1 MRKII
6 QKFLWTMDYGLWTK
20 RGFTLIELMLVV
32 IIIGILSAV
41 VFPRF
46 VGRTKQAQQA
56 AARLQ
61 IENLSLALE
70 TFELDN
76 GRFPSS
82 EEGLG
87 ALRSDPGAAQNWSG
101 PYLKK
106 EVPLDPWGNPYIYV
120 YPGSHGDFDLK
131 SYGPDGQD
139 GGGDDIVSWSDRGE

>member
-1 MRKII
+1 MHKN
-6 QKFLWTMDYGLWTK
+6 LWTE

-46 VGRTKQAQQA
+46 VGRTKQAQVA

-76 GRFPSS
+76 GRFPTT
-82 EEGLG
+82 EEGLE
-87 ALRSDPGAAQNWSG
+87 ALRVDPGNTRNWNG

-106 EVPLDPWGNPYIYV
+106 EIPLDPWGNPYIYV
-120 YPGSHGDFDLK
+120 CPGSYGDFDLK

-139 GGGDDIVSWSDRGE
+139 GGGDDIVSWSGKGE